1 MNTLIVHPKD
11 NSTTFLDIVYKDVPN
26 QTLITGG
33 TTKEELRD
41 LIESHDRVMMMGH
54 GSPGGL
60 FSVGMFKGEA
70 SKYSGYIIDE
80 TMVDLLA
87 KKDNSVFIW
96 CNADKFV
103 DYHGL
108 RGFYSGMFISEVGEA
123 MYCSR
128 DQRLDQLSA
137 IKLATTTQDEVD
149 ESNYGFVNI
158 ISKYINEDTVSI
170 HDKVRE
176 EYGLIAENN
185 AVANYN
191 NSRLYKFL

>member
-11 NSTTFLDIVYKDVPN
+11 SSTTFLDIVYKDVPN

-33 TTKEELRD
+33 ITKEVLKD

-60 FSVGMFKGEA
+60 FSVGQFKGDA
-70 SKYSGYIIDE
+70 SRYSGYIIDE
-80 TMVDLLA
+80 EMVELLD

-103 DYHGL
+103 ERYKL

-123 MYCSR
+123 RYCSK
-128 DQRLDQLSA
+128 DYALNDLFA
-137 IKLATTTQDEVD
+137 IKLLTATQDEVD

-158 ISKYINEDTVSI
+158 ISKYINENTNSI
-170 HDKVRE
+170 YEKVKK
-176 EYGLIAENN
+176 EYSLIAENN
-185 AVANYN
+185 AVAEYN
-191 NSRLYKFL
+191 NNRLYKLQ